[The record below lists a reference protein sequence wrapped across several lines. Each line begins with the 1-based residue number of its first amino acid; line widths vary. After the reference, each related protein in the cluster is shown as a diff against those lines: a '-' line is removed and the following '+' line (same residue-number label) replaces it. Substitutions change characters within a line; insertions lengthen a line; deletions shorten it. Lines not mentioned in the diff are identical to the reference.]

1 MAVSLSNEVSGAQ
14 FGDQRLTKRLGKIVD
29 ELGAKPT
36 MSVPAATKG
45 RAEMEAAYRF
55 FDNPKV
61 SPEKILQP
69 HIEATRQ
76 RINQSDVALLV
87 QDTTELDL
95 TRPKQQVEGAGPIK
109 CDTNFGAFFH
119 PLVAFDAHGL
129 PLGVAWQKN
138 WARDEIETKLSAKEK
153 RERRRKMPIEEKEN
167 IRWVEGIRA
176 AREVAQ
182 ACPGTS
188 CICVADSEADIYE
201 MFSEPRTTNEG
212 QLHLLVRAC
221 QDRAL
226 SDRHENWL
234 ETARAASC
242 LYQCSVNVSARE
254 QKINGET
261 RKRRKRRDA
270 RIAEVEVRATT
281 VTLRPPYRP
290 DRKLPEVT
298 VNLVL
303 VEETNPPEGEIP
315 IQWLLITSLPITEP
329 EQVREIVSYYCI
341 RWQIEIYFRT
351 LKSGC
356 RIESRHFE
364 ELDRLINC
372 LAVYS
377 IVAWKIMYLCRL
389 GRECPDLDCE
399 VVFEPSEWKSV
410 FMTVRNTEPPSTP
423 PTLNEIIRMIA
434 TLGGYVDRRS
444 TEPGPQTL
452 WLGLQRVHDLS
463 SAWEAFGPE
472 QSNSFSDGHLRGSM
486 KVAAKKQLGA
496 QHPCPVEGCPA

>member
-1 MAVSLSNEVSGAQ
+1 MAMSLSSEVSGAK
-14 FGDQRLTKRLGKIVD
+14 FGDQRLTKRLGKIVA

-36 MSVPAATKG
+36 MSVPAATNG

-76 RINQSDVALLV
+76 RIIQSEVALLV

-95 TRPKQQVEGAGPIK
+95 TRPKQQVEGAGPIE
-109 CDTNFGAFFH
+109 CETDRGAFFH
-119 PLVAFDAHGL
+119 PLVAFDAQGL

-138 WARDEIETKLSAKEK
+138 WARDKIETKLSAKEK
-153 RERRRKMPIEEKEN
+153 RERRRKSPIEEKES
-167 IRWVEGIRA
+167 IRWLEGIRA

-182 ACPGTS
+182 ACPGTQ

-201 MFSEPRTTNEG
+201 LFSEPRTTRDS
-212 QLHLLVRAC
+212 QLHLLIRAC

-226 SDRHENWL
+226 SDGHDHWL
-234 ETARAASC
+234 EAVRATPC

-254 QKINGET
+254 PKVKGET
-261 RKRRKRRDA
+261 RKRRERRDA

-281 VTLRPPYRP
+281 VTLRPPSRP

-303 VEETNPPEGEIP
+303 VEETNPPAGETP
-315 IQWLLITSLPITEP
+315 IQWLLITTLPIAEP
-329 EQVREIVSYYCI
+329 EQVRQIVSYYCI

-356 RIESRHFE
+356 RIEERQFE
-364 ELDRLINC
+364 TLDRLVNC

-399 VVFEPSEWKSV
+399 VIFEPSEWKSV
-410 FMTVRNTEPPSTP
+410 YMTVRHAEPPSTP
-423 PTLNEIIRMIA
+423 PTLNEITRMIA

-463 SAWEAFGPE
+463 TAWETFGPE
-472 QSNSFSDGHLRGSM
+472 QSQFFS
-486 KVAAKKQLGA
+486 AGA
-496 QHPCPVEGCPA
+496 CVVR